1 MEVIIFVKGSVPI
14 SKIKGFESD
23 YEILK
28 QNEKPEGLIAS
39 YLLQDADNK
48 GLYIIETVWASQESL
63 DKLGNEELAV
73 IELFE
78 KSGVRPTVKAY
89 NMVNNI

>member
-1 MEVIIFVKGSVPI
+1 MEVITFVEGNVPI
-14 SKIKGFESD
+14 SNIKEFESD
-23 YEILK
+23 YETLK

-39 YLLQDADNK
+39 YLLQDADMK
-48 GLYIIETVWASQESL
+48 GRFIIETVWASQESL
-63 DKLGNEELAV
+63 DKMGNEQLEV
-73 IELFE
+73 VELFE